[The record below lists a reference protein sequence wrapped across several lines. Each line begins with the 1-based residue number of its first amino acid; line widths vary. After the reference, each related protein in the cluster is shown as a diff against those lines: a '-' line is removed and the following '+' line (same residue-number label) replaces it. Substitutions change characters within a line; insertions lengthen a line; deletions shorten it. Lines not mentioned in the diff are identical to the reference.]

1 MLSFIIHYQ
10 PTAVRI
16 LKIFLWNMCTSQYCF
31 QKNIFAYTLK
41 IWCFFV
47 RGRPGWL
54 CESRWAWLRLENPQV
69 SAPSGCIMCNVRQLL
84 PSPPQKWL
92 NMFNT
97 QYFNNNISHTKSILF
112 AVVENMWWRTSY
124 EAFCW
129 QQLDCLYVHLVA
141 YEAKLAKRMI
151 CELLIDTRSGKDSV
165 GGNSRRRRLVWRI
178 RCQRGHV
185 TFVSPMTNC
194 DVDKRV
200 NSIRI
205 CSAEMSGNHSALCV
219 INLSRLNKIN
229 SNRLHRCFRTA
240 LLPPPF

>member
-1 MLSFIIHYQ
+1 MLLCEGKVG
-10 PTAVRI
+10 AD
-16 LKIFLWNMCTSQYCF
+16 C
-31 QKNIFAYTLK
+31 
-41 IWCFFV
+41 
-47 RGRPGWL
+47 WL
-54 CESRWAWLRLENPQV
+54 CESRWAWPRLENPQV
-69 SAPSGCIMCNVRQLL
+69 SAPSGCIMCNVLQLL

-151 CELLIDTRSGKDSV
+151 CELLIDTRSGEDSV
-165 GGNSRRRRLVWRI
+165 GGNSRRSRLVWRI
-178 RCQRGHV
+178 RCQWCHV
-185 TFVSPMTNC
+185 TFVNGMTNC
-194 DVDKRV
+194 DVDERV

-205 CSAEMSGNHSALCV
+205 CSAEMSGNHSALCDKSLPV
-219 INLSRLNKIN
+219 KQNQFKSTAQMFPHCTT
-229 SNRLHRCFRTA
+229 SPSDCF
-240 LLPPPF
+240 

>member
-31 QKNIFAYTLK
+31 RENIFAYTLK

-47 RGRPGWL
+47 RGKSVPTVGCASLGGRGF
-54 CESRWAWLRLENPQV
+54 AWKIH
-69 SAPSGCIMCNVRQLL
+69 SAPSGCIMCNVLQLL

-151 CELLIDTRSGKDSV
+151 CELLIDTRNGKDSV
-165 GGNSRRRRLVWRI
+165 GGNSRRNRLVWRI
-178 RCQRGHV
+178 RCQ
-185 TFVSPMTNC
+185 
-194 DVDKRV
+194 
-200 NSIRI
+200 
-205 CSAEMSGNHSALCV
+205 
-219 INLSRLNKIN
+219 
-229 SNRLHRCFRTA
+229 
-240 LLPPPF
+240 

>member
-1 MLSFIIHYQ
+1 M
-10 PTAVRI
+10 
-16 LKIFLWNMCTSQYCF
+16 W
-31 QKNIFAYTLK
+31 
-41 IWCFFV
+41 
-47 RGRPGWL
+47 G
-54 CESRWAWLRLENPQV
+54 ESRWWLLAVRV
-69 SAPSGCIMCNVRQLL
+69 SVGVASPGKSTSRSGCIMYNVLQLL

-151 CELLIDTRSGKDSV
+151 CELLIDTRSGQDSV
-165 GGNSRRRRLVWRI
+165 GGNFRRRRLVWRI
-178 RCQRGHV
+178 RCQQGHV
-185 TFVSPMTNC
+185 TFVNWMTNC
-194 DVDKRV
+194 DVDERV

-205 CSAEMSGNHSALCV
+205 CSAGLSGNHSALCDKS
-219 INLSRLNKIN
+219 LSVKQKSIQIDCTDV
-229 SNRLHRCFRTA
+229 SALHYFPLCF
-240 LLPPPF
+240 